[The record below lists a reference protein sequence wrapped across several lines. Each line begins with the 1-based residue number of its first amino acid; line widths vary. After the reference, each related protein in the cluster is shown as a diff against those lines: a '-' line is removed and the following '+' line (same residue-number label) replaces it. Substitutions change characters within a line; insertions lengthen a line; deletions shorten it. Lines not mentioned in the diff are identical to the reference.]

1 MGETMDDIERLRRYG
16 KQSAASYAKV
26 DVTARV
32 MQTLRTRRDEQPV
45 LTLKPLVAVAAASWL
60 AVLGTG
66 LLVQDAWSTLQ
77 DPIASLVS
85 PFVVSM
91 Q

>member
-1 MGETMDDIERLRRYG
+1 MDEIDKLRRYG
-16 KQSAASYAKV
+16 KKSAASGAKV

-32 MQTLRTRRDEQPV
+32 MQTLRSRREEEPV
-45 LTLKPLVAVAAASWL
+45 LSLRPLVAVAAASWL

-85 PFVVSM
+85 PFVVAM

>member
-1 MGETMDDIERLRRYG
+1 MDEIEKLRRYG
-16 KQSAASYAKV
+16 KHSAATGSAKV
-26 DVTARV
+26 DVAARV
-32 MQTLRTRRDEQPV
+32 MQTLRSGREEQPV
-45 LTLKPLVAVAAASWL
+45 LSLQPLVAVAAASWL

>member
-1 MGETMDDIERLRRYG
+1 MDEIDALRRYG
-16 KQSAASYAKV
+16 KQSAAIGSTNV

-32 MQTLRTRRDEQPV
+32 MQTLRSRREDRPA
-45 LTLKPLVAVAAASWL
+45 LALKPLIAVAAASWL
-60 AVLGTG
+60 AVLATG
-66 LLVQDAWSTLQ
+66 VLVQDAWSSLQ

-85 PFVVSM
+85 PFVVAM

>member
-1 MGETMDDIERLRRYG
+1 MDEIETLRRYG
-16 KQSAASYAKV
+16 KHAAASDAKV

-32 MQTLRTRRDEQPV
+32 MQTLRSRRVERPV
-45 LTLKPLVAVAAASWL
+45 LSLRPLIAVAAASWL

-77 DPIASLVS
+77 DPITSLVS
-85 PFVVSM
+85 PFVVAM

>member
-1 MGETMDDIERLRRYG
+1 MNEIEMLRRFG
-16 KQSAASYAKV
+16 QNSAAPARTDL

-32 MQTLRTRRDEQPV
+32 MQTLHSRRDVEPL
-45 LTLKPLVAVAAASWL
+45 LTLSPLVAVAAAGWL
-60 AVLGTG
+60 AVLATG
-66 LLVQDAWSTLQ
+66 VLVQDTWSALQ

-85 PFVVSM
+85 PFVVAM